1 MRVPTGLDP
10 DAIEASIVDGVLV
23 LRLPKPETLK
33 PRRFEIGGGSAE
45 QRELE
50 GATA

>member
-10 DAIEASIVDGVLV
+10 DAIEASIVHGVLV

-33 PRRFEIGGGSAE
+33 PRRIEIGGGSAE